1 MNHKHKILFI
11 CKQRPAG
18 YGASYGLLNS
28 CRFLC
33 NALHDMGIHAELIEV
48 VDNNGID
55 KEVHHYKPTHVFIEA
70 LWVVP
75 EKFEVLIP
83 LHPNVKWFVR
93 LHSNTP
99 FIANEGMAMDW
110 IIKYGKLQQKYHQ
123 FRIAPNSLRME
134 DDLFRSLNISSTY
147 LPNIYTPNT
156 SIVEYLEKTKHIELP
171 IYKHKNVINIACM
184 GAIRPLK
191 NQLIQAMAAITFAN
205 ELGRTLHFHINHSRI
220 ENNGENIYRNIVA
233 LFKGTEH
240 KLIEHEWIDHK
251 EFIKLIRTMDMGMQ
265 VSLSETFNFVSAD
278 HVDNNIPIIGS
289 PNIEW
294 MSGLY
299 KANPTDINNIVYHLW
314 VAWIGR
320 KFNLQYLN
328 KTGLEKYNVESYN
341 VWRNL
346 LNINC
351 N

>member
-75 EKFEVLIP
+75 EKFEILIP

-110 IIKYGKLQQKYHQ
+110 IIKYGKLQKEYHQ
-123 FRIAPNSLRME
+123 FKIAPNSLKME
-134 DDLFRSLNISSTY
+134 NDLFQSLHISTTY
-147 LPNIYTPNT
+147 LPNIYKPTT
-156 SIVEYLEKTKHIELP
+156 AIVEYLQKTKYVEASS
-171 IYKHKNVINIACM
+171 YKYKNTINISCM

-191 NQLIQAMAAITFAN
+191 NQLIQAMAAIVFAN
-205 ELGRTLHFHINHSRI
+205 ELGRILHFHINHSRI
-220 ENNGENIYRNIVA
+220 ENNGENIYKNIVA
-233 LFKGTEH
+233 LFNGTQH
-240 KLIEHEWIDHK
+240 KLIEHGWIDHCD
-251 EFIKLIRTMDMGMQ
+251 FINLIKTMDIGMQ
-265 VSLSETFNFVSAD
+265 VSFSETFNFVSAD
-278 HVDNNIPIIGS
+278 HIDNNIPIVGS
-289 PNIEW
+289 PDIEW
-294 MSGLY
+294 TSRLY
-299 KANPTDINNIVYHLW
+299 QANPTDINNIVYHLW
-314 VAWIGR
+314 IAWIG
-320 KFNLQYLN
+320 KKINLQSLN
-328 KTGLEKYNVESYN
+328 KCGLEAYNIKSISRWQHVLE
-341 VWRNL
+341 
-346 LNINC
+346 IN